1 MRSDREVVFSG
12 CEWIFCV
19 NSPMPW
25 RLLEEMW
32 YKPVLLRVCA
42 LVCVGGDTHQHT
54 HSSSSF
60 AGKHLSL
67 IHISE
72 PTRPKR

>member
-1 MRSDREVVFSG
+1 MRLDREVVFSG

-54 HSSSSF
+54 HT
-60 AGKHLSL
+60 AAPLLQANTWKDILL
-67 IHISE
+67 QL
-72 PTRPKR
+72 